1 MLPFPA
7 LSPAGRASRAE
18 EFTGISGEKENNLIK
33 GPWSQA
39 HGETGLVGFFSF
51 NQHQVDVIFREVMI
65 LKIKGGGER
74 AKHLQIY
81 GAESHQLLSWS
92 FRKSSELSE
101 LRFEWCVGLRM
112 RYFTQCISAVLLF

>member
-51 NQHQVDVIFREVMI
+51 NQRQVDVIFREEMI

-74 AKHLQIY
+74 VKHLQVY
-81 GAESHQLLSWS
+81 GAEPHQLLSWS

-101 LRFEWCVGLRM
+101 L
-112 RYFTQCISAVLLF
+112 IP